1 MLTQRQKKVLQAIV
15 RQYTSTGQPV
25 GSKHLAEQLPF
36 KVSSATIRN
45 EMAVLEDQGLIAKEH
60 SSSGRVPSKT
70 GYRYYVDHLLDPGA
84 VTDNDLVVIQNSL
97 GTSFQKIDEIVSHS
111 ADILSDLTSYTAFTL
126 KPEQADVRLSGFRVV
141 PLGNRKVIAILVTDS
156 GEVESQSFTLP
167 RDFDTEALQAVVRMI
182 NDQLVSLPLAEVLKR
197 LSDDIPVRVMHYMH
211 STNGF
216 LDLFDNVVSRAAR
229 ERFFV
234 GGRLNI
240 LGFSNNQDPQA
251 LRALYSLLDR
261 NDELSHLLEA
271 DSTDNKDINVKIGS
285 EISKDQVLN
294 DYSLITAKYNVDQ
307 YGKGIIAVLGPT
319 RMPYSRT
326 IGIVNAFRQ
335 ELAKR
340 LLDFYRHYY
349 DS

>member
-1 MLTQRQKKVLQAIV
+1 MLTQRQKTILKAIV

-25 GSKHLAEQLPF
+25 GSKHLAEKLLF

-45 EMAVLEDQGLIAKEH
+45 EMAVLEDHQLIKKEH
-60 SSSGRVPSKT
+60 SSSGRVPSKR
-70 GYRYYVDHLLDPGA
+70 GYRYYVDHLLDA
-84 VTDNDLVVIQNSL
+84 NALTDNDLVVIQNSL

-126 KPEQADVRLSGFRVV
+126 KPEQTDVRLSGFRVV
-141 PLGNRKVIAILVTDS
+141 PLGNHKVIAILVTDS
-156 GEVESQSFTLP
+156 GDVESQSFTLP
-167 RDFDTEALQAVVRMI
+167 RNFDTDALQAVIRMI
-182 NDQLVSLPLAEVLKR
+182 NDQLVERPLTEVVKR
-197 LSDDIPVRVMHYMH
+197 LNDDIPKRIMQYMH
-211 STNGF
+211 GSDGF

-251 LRALYSLLDR
+251 LQALYSLIDQ
-261 NDELSHLLEA
+261 NDELSHLL
-271 DSTDNKDINVKIGS
+271 DTGSDDKDVNVRIGS
-285 EISKDQVLN
+285 EIAKDQVLK
-294 DYSLITAKYNVDQ
+294 DYSLITASYDVDQ

>member
-1 MLTQRQKKVLQAIV
+1 MLTQRQKKILQAIV
-15 RQYTSTGQPV
+15 RQYTSTGQPL

-45 EMAVLEDQGLIAKEH
+45 EMAVLEDHQLVTKEH
-60 SSSGRVPSKT
+60 FSSGRVPSKR
-70 GYRYYVDHLLDPGA
+70 GYRYYVDHLLDPQA

-126 KPEQADVRLSGFRVV
+126 KPEQQDVRLSGFRVV

-156 GEVESQSFTLP
+156 GDVESQAFTLP
-167 RDFDTEALQAVVRMI
+167 PNFDTDALRAVVRMI
-182 NDQLVSLPLAEVLKR
+182 NDRLVNHPLTEVVKR
-197 LSDDIPVRVMHYMH
+197 LNDDIPMQIMHYMH
-211 STNGF
+211 GSQGF

-251 LRALYSLLDR
+251 LQALYRLLDR
-261 NDELSHLLEA
+261 NDELSHLLNPEF
-271 DSTDNKDINVKIGS
+271 DDDKVKVKIGS

-294 DYSLITAKYNVDQ
+294 DYSLITANYDVDQ

>member
-1 MLTQRQKKVLQAIV
+1 
-15 RQYTSTGQPV
+15 
-25 GSKHLAEQLPF
+25 
-36 KVSSATIRN
+36 
-45 EMAVLEDQGLIAKEH
+45 
-60 SSSGRVPSKT
+60 
-70 GYRYYVDHLLDPGA
+70 
-84 VTDNDLVVIQNSL
+84 
-97 GTSFQKIDEIVSHS
+97 
-111 ADILSDLTSYTAFTL
+111 
-126 KPEQADVRLSGFRVV
+126 
-141 PLGNRKVIAILVTDS
+141 
-156 GEVESQSFTLP
+156 
-167 RDFDTEALQAVVRMI
+167 
-182 NDQLVSLPLAEVLKR
+182 
-197 LSDDIPVRVMHYMH
+197 MHYMH

-251 LRALYSLLDR
+251 LQALYSLLDR
-261 NDELSHLLEA
+261 NDELSHLLDA

>member
-1 MLTQRQKKVLQAIV
+1 MLTQRQKKILQAIV

-45 EMAVLEDQGLIAKEH
+45 EMAALEDQGLVTKEH
-60 SSSGRVPSKT
+60 SSSGRVPSKA
-70 GYRYYVDHLLDPGA
+70 GYRFYVDHLLDPGA

-97 GTSFQKIDEIVSHS
+97 GTSFQKIDESVSHS

-126 KPEQADVRLSGFRVV
+126 KPEQSDVHLSGFRVV
-141 PLGNRKVIAILVTDS
+141 PLGNQKVIAILVTDS
-156 GEVESQSFTLP
+156 GDVESQSFTIP

-182 NDQLVSLPLAEVLKR
+182 NDQLVGLPLVEVVKR
-197 LSDDIPVRVMHYMH
+197 LNDDLPLQIMHYMH
-211 STNGF
+211 GADGF
-216 LDLFDNVVSRAAR
+216 LDLFDNVVTRASR

-261 NDELSHLLEA
+261 NDELSHLLETGSSDD
-271 DSTDNKDINVKIGS
+271 DSVNVKIGS
-285 EISKDQVLN
+285 EISQDQVLN

>member
-1 MLTQRQKKVLQAIV
+1 MLTQRQKAILQAIV

-25 GSKHLAEQLPF
+25 GSKHLAEKLPF

-45 EMAVLEDQGLIAKEH
+45 EMAVLEDHQLIKKEY
-60 SSSGRVPSKT
+60 SSSGRVPSKR
-70 GYRYYVDHLLDPGA
+70 GYRYYVDHLLDA
-84 VTDNDLVVIQNSL
+84 NALTDNDLVVIQNSL

-126 KPEQADVRLSGFRVV
+126 KPDVRLSGFRVV
-141 PLGNRKVIAILVTDS
+141 PLGNHKVIAILVTDS
-156 GEVESQSFTLP
+156 GDVESQSFTLP
-167 RDFDTEALQAVVRMI
+167 RNFDTDALQAVIRMI
-182 NDQLVSLPLAEVLKR
+182 NDQLVGRPLTEVVKR
-197 LSDDIPVRVMHYMH
+197 LNDDIPKRIMQYMH
-211 STNGF
+211 GSDGF

-251 LRALYSLLDR
+251 LQVLYSLIDQ
-261 NDELSHLLEA
+261 NDELSHLL
-271 DSTDNKDINVKIGS
+271 DTGSDDKDVNVRIGS
-285 EISKDQVLN
+285 EIAKNQVLK
-294 DYSLITAKYNVDQ
+294 DYSLITASYDVDQ